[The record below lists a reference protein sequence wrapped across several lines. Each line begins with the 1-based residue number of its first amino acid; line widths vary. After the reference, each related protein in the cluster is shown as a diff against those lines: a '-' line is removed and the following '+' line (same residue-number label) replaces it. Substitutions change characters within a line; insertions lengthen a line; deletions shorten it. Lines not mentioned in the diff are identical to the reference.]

1 MSYDIPDFEEIRNR
15 ILRDTRNFDRD
26 AHITPDSDH
35 YIRASATASAV
46 EGLYDHQSWIA
57 RQIFPDTSDSEFLE
71 VHARLRGIVRKPA
84 TRATGHVIISG
95 LSGSVVPLG
104 TQIKDAQ
111 GALYVTTQ
119 HVVLTS
125 ETASHGEQ
133 LQVMQVVAC
142 QAQKPGLIPS
152 CQDVLAKLVAPPIGV
167 DTNVLLTIS
176 GGSNVETDASL
187 LARLLD
193 YMRDPPGGGTA
204 LDYKRWAMDVP
215 GVSKAYVYPLRRG
228 IGTVD
233 IVITGENGTPST
245 EVITMVQSHID
256 TMRPVTARSAVVFAA
271 TPFIVNM
278 EVGLALSGSETLQ
291 TILPVVKDALQHVY
305 NDYEPGSGVVLSHLI
320 AALTSVPGVS
330 DAVIISPESNI
341 AANPVKIPILGEV
354 TLRGL

>member
-1 MSYDIPDFEEIRNR
+1 M
-15 ILRDTRNFDRD
+15 
-26 AHITPDSDH
+26 
-35 YIRASATASAV
+35 
-46 EGLYDHQSWIA
+46 
-57 RQIFPDTSDSEFLE
+57 
-71 VHARLRGIVRKPA
+71 
-84 TRATGHVIISG
+84 
-95 LSGSVVPLG
+95 
-104 TQIKDAQ
+104 
-111 GALYVTTQ
+111 
-119 HVVLTS
+119 LTS

-152 CQDVLAKLVAPPIGV
+152 CQDVLAKLVAPPIGI
-167 DTNVLLTIS
+167 DTNVLLTIT

-204 LDYKRWAMDVP
+204 LDYKRWAMEVP

-245 EVITMVQSHID
+245 EVITMAQSHID

-278 EVGLALSGSETLQ
+278 EIGLTLSGSETLQ

-320 AALTSVPGVS
+320 AALTPPTMVLAGTSLVTTEPAAIIELSPIVTPCRMVELEPTQTFLPNTIGAGCMEALS
-330 DAVIISPESNI
+330 DGSI
-341 AANPVKIPILGEV
+341 K
-354 TLRGL
+354 